1 MTIETIFYTQVVSIL
16 AFIVALFV
24 LYRVLVS
31 QKDATIELLKEK
43 NDYLSCKL
51 ADAAANDPDVLAN
64 SLNNRVNVLEEELE
78 RLSKDK
84 AKNQDE
90 IELKE
95 KEIISIKEKANE
107 IGKQIAIA
115 HELIAEFSC
124 PHCGS
129 PMAERAY
136 QSECVEHNGREIDI
150 DHEYFSYE
158 CGYALSDGSE
168 IRPCRG
174 NEPHTQSSI
183 ISKNT

>member
-1 MTIETIFYTQVVSIL
+1 MTIETIFYTQIASTL

-31 QKDATIELLKEK
+31 QKDATIELLKVK

-51 ADAAANDPDVLAN
+51 ADAAENDPDVLSDA
-64 SLNNRVNVLEEELE
+64 LNNRVNVLEEELE

-90 IELKE
+90 IVLKE
-95 KEIISIKEKANE
+95 KEIVSIKEKANE
-107 IGKQIAIA
+107 IGKQMAIV

-129 PMAERAY
+129 PMAERAC
-136 QSECVEHNGREIDI
+136 QSECVEHDGREIDI
-150 DHEYFSYE
+150 DHEYLSYE

-168 IRPCRG
+168 IRPCGG
-174 NEPHTQSSI
+174 NEPRTQSI
-183 ISKNT
+183 IMSKHT